1 MTSLTKWDSKTTR
14 FETARALYESGKS
27 FREIEYQTYL
37 PRSTL
42 QRHAIKEGWQKGCLI
57 PLIQEKVRLMLLI
70 NSWSD
75 DDRRYIENE
84 VARQMLIKKRGWS
97 YRYFCN
103 S

>member
-1 MTSLTKWDSKTTR
+1 MASLTKWDSKTTR

-27 FREIEYQTYL
+27 FREIEYETYL

-42 QRHAIKEGWQKGCLI
+42 QRHSIREGWQKGRLI
-57 PLIQEKVRLMLLI
+57 PIIQEGIRIALLL
-70 NSWSD
+70 NGLSPD
-75 DDRRYIENE
+75 MRRYVENKT
-84 VARQMLIKKRGWS
+84 ARQMLIKKRGWN

>member
-1 MTSLTKWDSKTTR
+1 MALITKWDSKISR

-42 QRHAIKEGWQKGCLI
+42 QRRSIREGWQKGCLI
-57 PLIQEKVRLMLLI
+57 PLIQQGAKLAILL
-70 NSWSD
+70 NDLPD
-75 DDRRYIENE
+75 DMRRHIDNE
-84 VARQMLIKKRGWS
+84 VARQILINKRGWR

-103 S
+103 